1 MARRRGKRIWIGILA
16 LLVLALLAVWLLRS
30 VFVVRSVEV
39 TGNARVSDEEIVR
52 AARVR
57 FGASMLLVD
66 EAELQRRLNATG
78 AVCLERVEKRYPS
91 TLVLGVRERNRAAM
105 LLHMSKICVLDA
117 EGCLM
122 ESLNDV
128 PDTDLV
134 YVSGM
139 RVLNLEMGAP
149 LRAAEGQAQAYCA
162 VMRALQNQGANIY
175 VSELD
180 VSDVDNLRLITRT
193 GIQVDLGDAENMD
206 NKIAWMKG
214 AVSDLERRGEGGG
227 TLDVR
232 SGSKA
237 DYTRPQY
244 TG

>member
-1 MARRRGKRIWIGILA
+1 MAGRRRKRKWIAILVI
-16 LLVLALLAVWLLRS
+16 LLLALLAAWLLRS

-39 TGNARVSDEEIVR
+39 TGNARTSDEEIVR

-66 EAELQRRLNATG
+66 GEEIRRQVNATG
-78 AVCLERVEKRYPS
+78 TICLDRVEKRYPD
-91 TLVLGVRERNRAAM
+91 TLVLEVHERTRAAM
-105 LLHMSKICVLDA
+105 LLHMGKIRILD
-117 EGCLM
+117 EMGCLM
-122 ESLNDV
+122 ESAEDV

-139 RVLNLEMGAP
+139 RVSSLEVGEQM
-149 LRAAEGQAQAYCA
+149 RAAEGQTQAYCA
-162 VMRALQNQGANIY
+162 VMGALLSQGANIY

-180 VSDVDNLRLITRT
+180 LSDVKNLQIITRT
-193 GIQVDLGDAENMD
+193 GIRVELGGVEDME
-206 NKIAWMKG
+206 NKIAWMKS
-214 AVSDLERRGEGGG
+214 AVADLERRGEGGG

-237 DYTRPQY
+237 DYTRP
-244 TG
+244 TAAS

>member
-1 MARRRGKRIWIGILA
+1 MAGRRGKRIWVCIFVLIL
-16 LLVLALLAVWLLRS
+16 LALLALWLLRS

-39 TGNARVSDEEIVR
+39 TGDAQVSSDEIVR

-57 FGASMLLVD
+57 FGSSMLLVD
-66 EAELQRRLNATG
+66 EEELRREMNATG
-78 AVCLERVEKRYPS
+78 AYRLDRVEKQYPS
-91 TLVLGVRERNRAAM
+91 TLVLEVHARSRAAM
-105 LLHMSKICVLDA
+105 LLHMGKIRILD
-117 EGCLM
+117 ETGCLM
-122 ESLNDV
+122 ESVNDV

-139 RVLNLEMGAP
+139 RVTSLEIGEPM
-149 LRAAEGQAQAYCA
+149 RAAEGQAQAYCA
-162 VMRALQNQGANIY
+162 AMCALLNQGASLY

-180 VSDVDNLRLITRT
+180 VSDVENLRIITRT
-193 GIQVDLGDAENMD
+193 GIRVELGDAENME

-214 AVSDLERRGEGGG
+214 AVADLERRGESGG

-237 DYTRPQY
+237 DYTRPANP
-244 TG
+244 T